1 MKAVG
6 QYIVLEKEIEEVK
19 NEMGLIMTEA
29 NESTIRYKLAKVI
42 SVGNDVTGISR
53 GDSVYYDH
61 AAGSDIRVSGK
72 KLTVV
77 NDRSVVA
84 VL

>member
-42 SVGNDVTGISR
+42 SVGNDFSGISR
-53 GDSVYYDH
+53 G
-61 AAGSDIRVSGK
+61 R
-72 KLTVV
+72 
-77 NDRSVVA
+77 N
-84 VL
+84 